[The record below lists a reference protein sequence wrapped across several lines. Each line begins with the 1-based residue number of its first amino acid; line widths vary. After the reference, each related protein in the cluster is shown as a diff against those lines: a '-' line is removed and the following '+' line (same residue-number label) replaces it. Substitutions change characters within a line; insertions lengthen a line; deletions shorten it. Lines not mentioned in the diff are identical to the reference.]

1 MGNAVDSGRWNFQ
14 ESEMAT
20 SILVVD
26 DSKVNRFVAE
36 TKLQEAG
43 YEVVVVEDGK
53 AAFEALGLD
62 LEEKTMP
69 FDAVLLDVM
78 MPEIDGMEVLAR
90 IREKW
95 TSIEL
100 PVIMTTA
107 KDERENIL
115 EALEAGANDY
125 VPKPLDLAIL
135 MARLTTHL
143 ELKESHEELKRAQ
156 RSLLNAARIESVGL
170 LAAGVAH
177 EIRNPLGRIGMAVQG
192 LGSLVEKLPELERTL
207 GIKLAD
213 TIRSSV
219 EEADKI
225 VRGLMK
231 ASEEQHL
238 ILKPADLERVLK
250 QAVAELS
257 RAIGEAGVKVV
268 YDFASDLP
276 EVALAEEEFQ
286 MAIHEILENAVQAMR
301 FAGSEKRELRL
312 RTEMTLLTGIGP
324 DEGSRVGIRPRDND
338 EVIALYIE
346 DTGPGIREK
355 EIDRA
360 ADAFFTTK
368 ATGQGTGLGLTVAR
382 KIIELHHGILR
393 WENRTGDDGGL
404 QVSVFLKTSKGFRTT
419 V

>member
-1 MGNAVDSGRWNFQ
+1 MVA
-14 ESEMAT
+14 

-36 TKLQEAG
+36 TKLREAG
-43 YEVVVVEDGK
+43 YEVAVVEDGQ
-53 AAFEALGLD
+53 AAFDALGIEGED
-62 LEEKTMP
+62 KAKR

-78 MPEIDGMEVLAR
+78 MPEIDGMEVLTR

-107 KDERENIL
+107 KDEREDIL
-115 EALEAGANDY
+115 AALEAGANDY

-135 MARLTTHL
+135 LARLTTHL
-143 ELKESHEELKRAQ
+143 DLKESHEALKRTQ

-192 LGSLVEKLPELERTL
+192 VGGLIEKLPELERDL
-207 GIKLAD
+207 GSKLVA
-213 TIRSSV
+213 TIRVSV

-231 ASEEQHL
+231 ASDEQHL
-238 ILKPADLERVLK
+238 ILKFADLEGVLK
-250 QAVAELS
+250 RAVGELRS
-257 RAIGEAGVKVV
+257 VLVEAGVSVI
-268 YDFASDLP
+268 YDLEPELP
-276 EVALAEEEFQ
+276 EVLLAEEEFRL
-286 MAIHEILENAVQAMR
+286 ALHEILENAVQAMK
-301 FAGSEKRELRL
+301 FSGSEKRELRL
-312 RTEMTLLTGIGP
+312 RTELTVLTGM
-324 DEGSRVGIRPRDND
+324 DVEEGSRVGNRPRDND
-338 EVIALYIE
+338 EVVALYID

-355 EIDRA
+355 DIDRV

-368 ATGQGTGLGLTVAR
+368 ATGVGTGLGLTVAR
-382 KIIELHHGILR
+382 KIIELHKGVLR
-393 WENRTGDDGGL
+393 WENRSDEDRGL
-404 QVSVFLKTSKGFRTT
+404 RVSVFLKTRKGMRTT

>member
-1 MGNAVDSGRWNFQ
+1 
-14 ESEMAT
+14 MAP

-43 YEVVVVEDGK
+43 YEVLVVEDGK
-53 AAFEALGLD
+53 AAFDALALD
-62 LEEKTMP
+62 AEEKSTP

-95 TSIEL
+95 TSIQL

-107 KDERENIL
+107 KDEREDIL
-115 EALEAGANDY
+115 AALEAGANDY
-125 VPKPLDLAIL
+125 VTKPLDLAIL
-135 MARLTTHL
+135 LARLTTHL
-143 ELKESHEELKRAQ
+143 ELKESHEALKRAQ
-156 RSLLNAARIESVGL
+156 RSLLNAARIESIGL

-192 LGSLVEKLPELERTL
+192 IGSLVEKLPELERSL
-207 GIKLAD
+207 GAKLAE
-213 TIRSSV
+213 TIRASV

-238 ILKPADLERVLK
+238 ILKSADLEKVVKR
-250 QAVAELS
+250 AVEELG
-257 RAIGEAGVKVV
+257 RAIEEAGVTVV
-268 YDFASDLP
+268 YDLSPGLP

-286 MAIHEILENAVQAMR
+286 LALHEILENAVQAMK

-312 RTEMTLLTGIGP
+312 RTEVTVLAGIEAE
-324 DEGSRVGIRPRDND
+324 EGSRGGNRPRDND

-346 DTGPGIREK
+346 DTGPGIPEK

-360 ADAFFTTK
+360 TDAFFTTK
-368 ATGQGTGLGLTVAR
+368 ATGVGTGLGLTVAR
-382 KIIELHHGILR
+382 KIIELHKGVLR
-393 WENRTGDDGGL
+393 WENSEGHDGGL
-404 QVSVFLKTSKGFRTT
+404 RVSVFLKTLKGLRTT